1 MASISNL
8 SALLTLLPVT
18 IGAMAISTLLEAARS
33 FEAPYLA
40 LLEKLVTYETPTAE
54 KAAADALVTMLEH
67 ELATRGWQLAR
78 RTLNEVGDQLVLSR
92 DGQGGPATLL
102 LCHYDT
108 VWPLGT
114 LAKMPFRRDGDRVYG
129 PGVLDMKAG
138 IVTALL
144 SPEVLAQAGFELAGK
159 VTVLLTSDE
168 ETGSHHSRALI
179 EELARAH
186 DRVFV
191 LEPGRE
197 DGALKI
203 ARKGV
208 GDFRVHLQGVSA
220 HAGNNPQDGASALRE
235 LAHFLFYAEALN
247 DPEAQTSV
255 NLTVARGGTVSNVI
269 AEEAFG
275 RLDVRVLQQ
284 REAERVTAALY
295 GYTPKDAR
303 VKVTV
308 NGGVNRPPMAF
319 TAANRRL
326 FEAAQA
332 RLKALGL
339 ALEGATVGGG
349 SDGNFT
355 SALGIATLDG
365 LGAVGEG
372 PHARH
377 EHIRLGETLE
387 RLALVAALLAR

>member
-1 MASISNL
+1 MAL
-8 SALLTLLPVT
+8 ST
-18 IGAMAISTLLEAARS
+18 ILGTARS

-40 LLEKLVTYETPTAE
+40 LLETLVTHETPTAE
-54 KAAADALVTMLEH
+54 KAAADAFVTMLER
-67 ELATRGWQLAR
+67 ELAGRGWKFER
-78 RTLNEVGDQLVLSR
+78 RAVAEAGDQLLAKR
-92 DGQGGPATLL
+92 RGAGGPSTLL

-114 LAKMPFRRDGDRVYG
+114 LEKMPFRREGDKVYG

-144 SPEVLAQAGFELAGK
+144 APEVVARAGLTLAGD

-197 DGALKI
+197 DGALKV

-235 LAHFLFYAEALN
+235 LAHFLFYAEDLN
-247 DPEAQTSV
+247 DAAAQTSV
-255 NLTVARGGTVSNVI
+255 NLTVAQGGTVGNVI

-275 RLDVRVLQQ
+275 KLDVRVLQQ

-295 GYTPKDAR
+295 GYAPEDAR

-308 NGGVNRPPMAF
+308 TGGVNRPPMEF

-326 FEAAQA
+326 FEEAQSQLEA
-332 RLKALGL
+332 MGL

-355 SALGIATLDG
+355 SALGMPTLDG
-365 LGAVGEG
+365 LGGVGEG

-387 RLALVAALLAR
+387 RLALVAALLAQ